1 MQIRGSVPFAQGVL
15 HRVATAGPS
24 KERPARIKVAKVV
37 QRTCK
42 HCLKDFSTTKRRQ
55 KYCVLE
61 CATEARADK
70 YRAEIN
76 ALIAAGKVPSTRMQA
91 SFLGAKFYFTGQP
104 CANGH
109 IDVRTT
115 STKNCVICARD
126 KHRRDNA
133 IKAGKRQ
140 SRPKPAKVMESVQ
153 TSAMFLHILGDW
165 RPVVVDVGLVTT

>member
-1 MQIRGSVPFAQGVL
+1 MQTRGTVPFAQGVL
-15 HRVATAGPS
+15 HRVAAAGPI
-24 KERPARIKVAKVV
+24 KERPARKKVEKVV

-42 HCLKDFSTTKRRQ
+42 RCGKDFPTTERRQ
-55 KYCVLE
+55 KYCALE

-76 ALIAAGKVPSTRMQA
+76 ALIAAGKVPSTRMEA

-115 STKNCVICARD
+115 NTKNCVICSRE
-126 KHRRDNA
+126 KHRRDNE

-140 SRPKPAKVMESVQ
+140 SRPKPVKVAESVQ
-153 TSAMFLHILGDW
+153 TSAVFLHLLWDW
-165 RPVVVDVGLVTT
+165 RPVVVAL